1 MKKLFAVILCLI
13 TVVAAC
19 FTAHAEG
26 DEYPML
32 NVPQIRV
39 VTAAGNGTELQ
50 KDDGYVNATI
60 TITDT
65 NGSVLTDSCQFKVR
79 GNTTAMTHVLKKA
92 FTFKFAKKK
101 NVLGL
106 GSGKKWALL
115 ANTFDPTLLRNYLA
129 NTTAHELGLNYT
141 SNQRFVEL
149 WVDGSYRGCYGI
161 YEPVQE
167 GKDRVNIDIESND
180 GMKDFLIEY
189 EASREEEG
197 VTYFNVSG
205 LRFIASEPEEPN
217 EAQLNYITSTMQNIV
232 DTLKTGSRED
242 IEEVLDVSSFAK
254 FYILHEYMKT
264 LDFDMSSVYYYYQDG
279 KLYAGPAWDFDLA
292 AGDTNAELN
301 STRSRIA
308 ADPEGIFGTNK
319 NIYRFICDKEWFL
332 DEDRN
337 EYLENYEYFCNVYFD
352 GGLLDSAYAE
362 YADIFARNY
371 TPGPWNVSKW
381 WINYGKQPLKTYEE
395 NFDYLKN
402 WLRTRNVFLTRYF
415 DIYRDAYFKG
425 DADCDTDI
433 SIVDVTAIQR
443 HLANYTVPYFCENA
457 GNVDGD
463 SELTILDATILQRY
477 LAGYTGYESVGTLT
491 AAT

>member
-1 MKKLFAVILCLI
+1 
-13 TVVAAC
+13 
-19 FTAHAEG
+19 
-26 DEYPML
+26 
-32 NVPQIRV
+32 
-39 VTAAGNGTELQ
+39 
-50 KDDGYVNATI
+50 
-60 TITDT
+60 
-65 NGSVLTDSCQFKVR
+65 
-79 GNTTAMTHVLKKA
+79 
-92 FTFKFAKKK
+92 
-101 NVLGL
+101 
-106 GSGKKWALL
+106 
-115 ANTFDPTLLRNYLA
+115 
-129 NTTAHELGLNYT
+129 
-141 SNQRFVEL
+141 
-149 WVDGSYRGCYGI
+149 
-161 YEPVQE
+161 
-167 GKDRVNIDIESND
+167 
-180 GMKDFLIEY
+180 MKDFLIEY

-197 VTYFNVSG
+197 VTYFKVSG

-319 NIYRFICDKEWFL
+319 NIYRFICDKEWFM
-332 DEDRN
+332 DEVRN

-395 NFDYLKN
+395 NLDFMKN

-415 DIYRDAYFKG
+415 DIYIDAYYKG